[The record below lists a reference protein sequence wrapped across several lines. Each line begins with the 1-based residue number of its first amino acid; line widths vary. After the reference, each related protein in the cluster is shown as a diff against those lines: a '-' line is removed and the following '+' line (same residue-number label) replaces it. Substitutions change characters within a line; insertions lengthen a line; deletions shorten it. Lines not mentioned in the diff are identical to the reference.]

1 METNIETHLA
11 LRHDAWRP
19 MVPESSGDSPLPDTT
34 EREVTLEAL
43 HSKLHDSGA
52 CDHSPEQL
60 NERVLGV
67 SRFARPA
74 R

>member
-52 CDHSPEQL
+52 CDHLPTVDDH
-60 NERVLGV
+60 R
-67 SRFARPA
+67 SRRNAHVPR
-74 R
+74 

>member
-19 MVPESSGDSPLPDTT
+19 MVPESSGDPPLPDTT
-34 EREVTLEAL
+34 EREVALDAL
-43 HSKLHDSGA
+43 HWTLHHSGA

-60 NERVLGV
+60 NERVSGV
-67 SRFARPA
+67 S
-74 R
+74 